1 MEIFHVRGGKSS
13 FATKRFAWFF
23 FGNIK
28 HFLIEYLIW
37 RSFGPNDSER
47 YFKNSKLSWK
57 NASFVVFS
65 DQLSLPF
72 KSMHEILKYSE
83 EFFKKQTIKVKS
95 ISKQSWNIPK
105 HSSKFTV
112 HRIEIKYLRFCWIES
127 QQLHHICVCARINLK
142 ELATHAHIFL
152 TISCCLRQWKCKN
165 YICSFSCDLFHS
177 LFSNNACEYYI
188 WGISFISPSLAYL
201 STLFERVI
209 K

>member
-1 MEIFHVRGGKSS
+1 MFVVGKAVSQQSVLHDFFLEIYSTFWLNI
-13 FATKRFAWFF
+13 WF
-23 FGNIK
+23 GD
-28 HFLIEYLIW
+28 HLVQMIW
-37 RSFGPNDSER
+37 NAILKIRSFLG
-47 YFKNSKLSWK
+47 K
-57 NASFVVFS
+57 NASFVLFS